1 MATPNNPT
9 SDHHPCDYCNHHT
22 AVIFCRADSAK
33 LCLFCDHHVHAA
45 NALSGKHHRSQI
57 CDGCRNA
64 AGSVR
69 CATDNLVLCRDCD
82 SDSHATS
89 TISAVH
95 DRKPV
100 EGFTGTPSPVD
111 LAASFGL
118 DLDQNHRLKKTH
130 FGNPDPDP
138 GRNTDPGHNSDPNS
152 GQWEYPQNHRPK
164 KTQFGNSDPNS
175 DLNSDPN
182 SGHKSDPGQ
191 NPGHDSGQW
200 EYAQNHRAKK
210 TQLGNSDLN
219 PATGHNSDQWE
230 YSMFDPNSWMQD
242 LMVPDENTNTNNN
255 NNDNC
260 GKQKNVILKRL
271 TELYKQSLLVT
282 DEPRQQGGDND
293 NWNGN
298 GNENDEDGNMDEVQ
312 HGHQPFTSLLMMQ
325 GPFDVDSLKDQS
337 LMWNAKPRD
346 HRGTQIWD
354 FNMGRL
360 ASPDKSDANNEGFMI
375 KTIDESL
382 SEADKTALGEM
393 YGINYSTHH
402 TEIAAFN
409 SSNDRITSFVT
420 PNGYVG
426 GSNDIQ
432 FTEQNVIGA
441 EKLATPLTKADLE
454 LLAKNRGD
462 AMLRYKEKKKTR
474 RYDKHIRY
482 ESRKARADTRK
493 RVKGRFVKANNED
506 DGGG

>member
-1 MATPNNPT
+1 MATPNP
-9 SDHHPCDYCNHHT
+9 PCDYCNHHT

-45 NALSGKHHRSQI
+45 NALSGKHHRYQI

-64 AGSVR
+64 AVSVR
-69 CATDNLVLCRDCD
+69 CATDNLVLCPDCD
-82 SDSHATS
+82 SDSHANCTV
-89 TISAVH
+89 SAVH
-95 DRKPV
+95 DRIPV

-118 DLDQNHRLKKTH
+118 DLDQIHRVKKTR
-130 FGNPDPDP
+130 FGNPDPIPGHDP
-138 GRNTDPGHNSDPNS
+138 GRNSDP
-152 GQWEYPQNHRPK
+152 GQWEYSQNHRPK
-164 KTQFGNSDPNS
+164 KTQLGNSDP
-175 DLNSDPN
+175 
-182 SGHKSDPGQ
+182 GHNSDPGQ
-191 NPGHDSGQW
+191 NPGQW
-200 EYAQNHRAKK
+200 EYTQNHRAKK
-210 TQLGNSDLN
+210 TQMGNPD
-219 PATGHNSDQWE
+219 PGRNSGECE
-230 YSMFDPNSWMQD
+230 YPLFDPNSWMQD
-242 LMVPDENTNTNNN
+242 LMVPDENINIDNNDNNN
-255 NNDNC
+255 INNGNC
-260 GKQKNVILKRL
+260 GKQKNVILKQL
-271 TELYKQSLLVT
+271 TELYKQSLLVS
-282 DEPRQQGGDND
+282 DEPPCQQGVVND
-293 NWNGN
+293 DGNDN
-298 GNENDEDGNMDEVQ
+298 GNENGNVNDEGDDGNMDEVQ
-312 HGHQPFTSLLMMQ
+312 HGHQPLTSLLMMQ

-337 LMWNAKPRD
+337 LMWSSKPRD

-360 ASPDKSDANNEGFMI
+360 ASPDESDANNEGFMI
-375 KTIDESL
+375 KTINESL
-382 SEADKTALGEM
+382 SEADKTALGEI

-409 SSNDRITSFVT
+409 NSNDRITSFVT

-432 FTEQNVIGA
+432 FTEQNVIGS
-441 EKLATPLTKADLE
+441 EKLATSLTKADLE

-506 DGGG
+506 GGGG

>member
-1 MATPNNPT
+1 MATPNP
-9 SDHHPCDYCNHHT
+9 PCDYCNHHS

-33 LCLFCDHHVHAA
+33 LCLLCDYHVHAA

-57 CDGCRNA
+57 CDGCRNSA
-64 AGSVR
+64 VSVR

-82 SDSHATS
+82 SDSHANCTV
-89 TISAVH
+89 SAVH
-95 DRKPV
+95 DRIPV

-118 DLDQNHRLKKTH
+118 DLDQILRL
-130 FGNPDPDP
+130 
-138 GRNTDPGHNSDPNS
+138 
-152 GQWEYPQNHRPK
+152 K
-164 KTQFGNSDPNS
+164 KTQFGNSDPNPGH
-175 DLNSDPN
+175 DPGRNSDPGQWEYSQNHRAKKTQLGN
-182 SGHKSDPGQ
+182 SDPEPGHDSGRDSDPGQ

-210 TQLGNSDLN
+210 TQMGNPD
-219 PATGHNSDQWE
+219 PGHNSEQWE
-230 YSMFDPNSWMQD
+230 YPLFDPNSWMQD
-242 LMVPDENTNTNNN
+242 LMVPDENTTTTNNN
-255 NNDNC
+255 INIDNNDDNNISNGNC
-260 GKQKNVILKRL
+260 GKQKNVILKQL
-271 TELYKQSLLVT
+271 TELYKQSLLVK
-282 DEPRQQGGDND
+282 DAPRQQGDDNV
-293 NWNGN
+293 NGNDN
-298 GNENDEDGNMDEVQ
+298 GNENGNDEDDDGNMDEVQ
-312 HGHQPFTSLLMMQ
+312 CGHQPFTSLLMMQ

-337 LMWNAKPRD
+337 LMWSSKPRD

-360 ASPDKSDANNEGFMI
+360 ASPDESDANNEGFMI
-375 KTIDESL
+375 KTINESL
-382 SEADKTALGEM
+382 SEADKTVLGEM

-402 TEIAAFN
+402 TEIAAFSN
-409 SSNDRITSFVT
+409 SNDRITSFVT

-432 FTEQNVIGA
+432 FTDQNVIGS
-441 EKLATPLTKADLE
+441 EKLATSLTKADLE

-506 DGGG
+506 GGGG